1 MAMLDGKLLKM
12 LILAYSTDSN
22 GIISGIPIPYPVMYN
37 PESFTKSSSVE
48 YKRIAVP
55 GSSGTEYRF
64 DKVVSDQVSFDFLFD
79 ATGASVNS
87 INGEIAKT
95 VGGVDLEIETFL
107 ELTRNRN
114 AQTHENYTLTLVWGT
129 FILTCKLESASVNYT
144 LFAPNGRPLR
154 AKVNARFKGHQLRI
168 LQLAFDKLF
177 SADLTHVRIV
187 KTGETLPWIA
197 KEVYGDPK
205 YYLELAR
212 INGLKNFRNLKPGME
227 LILPPLNKI
236 EN

>member
-1 MAMLDGKLLKM
+1 MALLDGKLLKM
-12 LILAYSTDSN
+12 LILAYDTDDN
-22 GIISGIPIPYPVMYN
+22 GIMAGIPIPFPVMYN
-37 PESFTKSSSVE
+37 PESFTRSSAVNYERVE
-48 YKRIAVP
+48 VP
-55 GSSGTEYRF
+55 GSSGTEIRF
-64 DKVVSDQVSFDFLFD
+64 DKIISDQVTFDFLFD

-107 ELTRNRN
+107 ELTKARSP
-114 AQTHENYTLTLVWGT
+114 QTHQTKSLTLVWGT
-129 FILTCKLESASVNYT
+129 FILTCKLESATVNYT

-154 AKVNARFKGHQLRI
+154 AKVNAKFQGHQLRL

-187 KTGETLPWIA
+187 KTGETLHLIA
-197 KEVYGDPK
+197 KEIYGDSK

-227 LILPPLNKI
+227 LILPPLNKT
-236 EN
+236 